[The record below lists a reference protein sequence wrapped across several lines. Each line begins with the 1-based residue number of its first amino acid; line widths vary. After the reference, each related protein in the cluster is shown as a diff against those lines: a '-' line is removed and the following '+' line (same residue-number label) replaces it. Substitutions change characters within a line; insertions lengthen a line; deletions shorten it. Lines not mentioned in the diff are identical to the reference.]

1 MESETEFNYE
11 LEIYYP
17 EKKDVI
23 RFIENMHKFR
33 NLKKLI
39 LYYNN
44 LNDTLLITSI
54 NDTITEIYINECY
67 LYKLPKLPHNL
78 ITLNCETNLLSE
90 LPELPLT
97 LQFLICN
104 NNKLTKL
111 PNLPASLIYFSC
123 GNNLLTEIPY
133 LHSPILHTLY
143 IYANFIT
150 KLVNIPKSVLY
161 FNCANNYIS
170 ELPDLPSNL
179 LCFDCS
185 NNYLKELPYLPTNL
199 FYFQRFNNPLIDY
212 YYDPLQNGLDYLF
225 SDNQSNLINYI
236 NNVIIR
242 KKTIS
247 RIKEM
252 KYELLE
258 KSAKIMLHPKR
269 ILKLLNNN
277 EISFLDSSFENL

>member
-1 MESETEFNYE
+1 MESEREFDYD

-17 EKKDVI
+17 EKKDVL
-23 RFIENMHKFR
+23 RFIENMNKFR

-44 LNDTLLITSI
+44 FNDSLLLTTL

-67 LYKLPKLPHNL
+67 LYKLPKLPDNL

-133 LHSPILHTLY
+133 LHSPLLHTFY
-143 IYANFIT
+143 IQVNFIT
-150 KLVNIPKSVLY
+150 KLENIPKSVLY
-161 FNCANNYIS
+161 FNC
-170 ELPDLPSNL
+170 
-179 LCFDCS
+179 S
-185 NNYLKELPYLPTNL
+185 NNHSPIIS
-199 FYFQRFNNPLIDY
+199 QLID
-212 YYDPLQNGLDYLF
+212 PN
-225 SDNQSNLINYI
+225 SNTL
-236 NNVIIR
+236 V
-242 KKTIS
+242 
-247 RIKEM
+247 
-252 KYELLE
+252 
-258 KSAKIMLHPKR
+258 
-269 ILKLLNNN
+269 
-277 EISFLDSSFENL
+277 SSFEKLTRNAFCIFLFNKINSSSLSVCVTVA